1 MPSLPGSL
9 RGGAASL
16 IVVTADQVD
25 SRTSEDAV
33 PDALHAVQA
42 VPSPGGHARGFAR
55 TAGDE
60 IQALFTE
67 STEAVAAIEHLIRLG
82 QWRVGLGVGP
92 VGLPVPSDVRAAS
105 GDAFVAAREAVEA
118 SRLEGSRVAVRAPG
132 AAQGAQDVEAALGL
146 LSLLWQRRTRP
157 GWQVAELSGEGM
169 SQREIATRL
178 AITPS
183 AVSQRARS
191 AAVDEAV
198 AGKRLVARLL
208 DATRAVAAETQ

>member
-1 MPSLPGSL
+1 M
-9 RGGAASL
+9 
-16 IVVTADQVD
+16 
-25 SRTSEDAV
+25 
-33 PDALHAVQA
+33 PDALHAVRT

-60 IQALFTE
+60 IQALFTD
-67 STEAVAAIEHLIRLG
+67 STEAVVAIEHLIRLG
-82 QWRVGLGVGP
+82 RWRVGLGVGA
-92 VGLPVPSDVRAAS
+92 VGVPVPSDVRAAS

-132 AAQGAQDVEAALGL
+132 ATQGAQNVEAALGL
-146 LSLLWQRRTRP
+146 LSLLWQRRTRQ